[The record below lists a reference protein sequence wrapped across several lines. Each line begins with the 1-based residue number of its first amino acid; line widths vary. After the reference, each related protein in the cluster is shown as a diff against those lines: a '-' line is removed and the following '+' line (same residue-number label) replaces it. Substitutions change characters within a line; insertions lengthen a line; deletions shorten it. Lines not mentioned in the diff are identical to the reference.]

1 MRITMKRSLIIL
13 LGLLALSSLTTQ
25 ASSKDPGKVI
35 AGYVEK
41 VSIENSPIIVKAKLD
56 TGAKTSSAYAQNI
69 ELFKRNKK
77 KWVRFDLV
85 LKDDNDKVSTITLEK
100 PRVRRVKIKNHDG
113 DHDRRPVVSLTIC
126 FDGRWHETDFTLAN
140 RSEYI
145 YGFLLGRE
153 FLNGIAVVDPE
164 ETFQTMASC
173 HQK

>member
-1 MRITMKRSLIIL
+1 MRIKSTTLLLLCSLAITYS
-13 LGLLALSSLTTQ
+13 LSAH

-41 VSIENSPIIVKAKLD
+41 ISVESSSVVVKAKLD
-56 TGAKTSSAYAQNI
+56 TGAKTSSAYARNI
-69 ELFKRNKK
+69 EMFRKDSE
-77 KWVRFDLV
+77 KWVRFELV
-85 LKDDNDKVSTITLEK
+85 LKDDNDKVSTIKLEK

-113 DHDRRPVVSLTIC
+113 DHDRRAVVNLTIC
-126 FDGRWHETDFTLAN
+126 FDGRWHETEFTLAN

-153 FLNGIAVVDPE
+153 FLNGVAVVDPE
-164 ETFQTMASC
+164 KTFQTMASC